1 MKRFGVIFLFLVPI
15 TLGLVAC
22 SNVFE
27 EEKPNIT
34 VTLNISNLTDDE
46 FKDVGTKSLED
57 TNKDDFKNIQFTLEV
72 EHSNMIKNR
81 EIVCP
86 SIKEILY
93 SKNKERYW
101 FGERNSQ
108 DNKGENFAKY
118 NEKIVFYSDG
128 LDENDI
134 REIFKGEKVKV
145 SWTTSKGEK
154 KEESINLVDT
164 VEFK

>member
-22 SNVFE
+22 SNVSE

-34 VTLNISNLTDDE
+34 VTLNISNLTNDE
-46 FKDVGTKSLED
+46 FNDVGAKSLED

-101 FGERNSQ
+101 FGEGNSQ

-145 SWTTSKGEK
+145 SWTKSKGEK